1 MATVKQWSQATTGS
15 VKFDIA
21 TNERGNIAQSGQTAA
36 GVKSYSMSNIKSD
49 ATFDAANGVYGAFVS
64 LVGGRYDESTGE
76 MTIKK
81 KVVEVEE
88 EEPDPETVEGGGE

>member
-1 MATVKQWSQATTGS
+1 MSTHKEWSTATTGT

-21 TNERGNIAQSGQTAA
+21 TNERGNIAQSGQTATGA
-36 GVKSYSMSNIKSD
+36 KSYSMSNIKSD
-49 ATFDAANGVYGAFVS
+49 ADFDAASGVYGAFVS

-81 KVVEVEE
+81 KVVEVEDE
-88 EEPDPETVEGGGE
+88 PEEP